1 MNEEK
6 SVCCTCGYSWRTRTD
21 GSHSCSVQ
29 LQKTIKETI
38 ELIVGLKEYDGAHH
52 KDWVLDQA
60 VRILAGEQYGEI
72 VAEAKN
78 GEDGE
83 ETYSWECGIAP

>member
-1 MNEEK
+1 MSEEI
-6 SVCCTCGYSWRTRTD
+6 STCCSCGYSWRTGTD

-29 LQKTIKETI
+29 LQKTIKEAI
-38 ELIVGLKEYDGAHH
+38 ELIVDFKECAGAHH

-60 VRILAGEQYGEI
+60 VRKLAGNRYDKI

-78 GEDGE
+78 GEDGAD
-83 ETYSWECGIAP
+83 TYPWGCGVAP